1 MHKMDLR
8 QESRLNGVKTNIVN
22 LPEIASDLRVPAE
35 YVIRYICHEV
45 GSSKEKESI
54 IKGKHGYD
62 DLLKILDMF
71 IAKYILC

>member
-1 MHKMDLR
+1 M
-8 QESRLNGVKTNIVN
+8 N
-22 LPEIASDLRVPAE
+22 LEVVAEDLRVPAE
-35 YVIRYICHEV
+35 YVIRYMCHEV
-45 GSSKEKESI
+45 GSSKEKASI